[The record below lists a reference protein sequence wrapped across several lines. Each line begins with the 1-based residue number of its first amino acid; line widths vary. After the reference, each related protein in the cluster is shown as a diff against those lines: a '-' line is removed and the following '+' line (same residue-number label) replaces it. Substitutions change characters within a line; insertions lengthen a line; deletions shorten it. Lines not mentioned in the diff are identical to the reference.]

1 MSAALAVQKAIRA
14 RLIATSEVT
23 NLVPANGI
31 VDINQTPAP
40 DPSIIIGEGQL
51 VDNGTDFQRR
61 HVRLF
66 HDLHVWK
73 REPALTGAN
82 AIAGAVREA
91 ILQGRLSLDPGFH
104 CADVR
109 TSNIRLMRDPDG
121 ETSHAVVTIE
131 TLVQELVS

>member
-14 RLIATSEVT
+14 RLIATSQVT
-23 NLVPANGI
+23 DLVTANGI
-31 VDINQTPAP
+31 VDVNQRPAP

-51 VDNGTDFQRR
+51 VDDGTDFQRR
-61 HVRLF
+61 HVRIF

-73 REPALTGAN
+73 REPSLTGAN
-82 AIAGAVREA
+82 AIAGAIREA
-91 ILQGRLSLDPGFH
+91 ILHGRLILDTGFH

-109 TSNIRLMRDPDG
+109 TSHIRLMRDPDG
-121 ETSHAVVTIE
+121 DTSHAVVTVE